1 MDQNATNS
9 APADSSSAGGN
20 EDVGEDFEA
29 YASRMDAGDRG
40 DRGAGE
46 PSTRVPAP
54 PGNGQG
60 DQGDQNQGQQQNHG
74 QGDQQGKGDPQGQGK
89 EDRRPWK
96 RIIAANTAA
105 RNSEAARKAA
115 ELEAENARL
124 RQLVGGT
131 PAPAGTP
138 GAQAPAAA
146 QAPAPGPK
154 PKPREEDFIDPATGK
169 FDGQAYLDAR
179 DEWRDA
185 ERVRIEQENASRQ
198 AQERLQE
205 DEEKHARTVNASFW
219 GKAAQM
225 AEEIPDAMET
235 LQGMSHP
242 DIAGRIPPKVQIAL
256 LEADPL
262 VMYAIAHREDLLSS
276 VMSGDV
282 AGSLRLVGHLEGL
295 LAQYQNQQGAES
307 GTPAGAGQQ
316 QQAAGPSLMAP
327 QGAPHGVPPARNTS
341 GQFVAGMPATPP
353 RPQPRA
359 PVDLGGSGSRPA
371 SLLDGDD
378 FEAYAEEQDRKAR
391 RR

>member
-20 EDVGEDFEA
+20 EDTGEDFEA
-29 YASRMDAGDRG
+29 YASRMDAGG
-40 DRGAGE
+40 DDAGST
-46 PSTRVPAP
+46 STRVPAQQ
-54 PGNGQG
+54 GAAQG
-60 DQGDQNQGQQQNHG
+60 DQGDQGQAQG
-74 QGDQQGKGDPQGQGK
+74 QGDQAQGQVQQGDQGQGK
-89 EDRRPWK
+89 GEDRRPWK
-96 RIIAANTAA
+96 RILAANAAA
-105 RNSEAARKAA
+105 RNSEAARRAA

-131 PAPAGTP
+131 PAPAGTH

-185 ERVRIEQENASRQ
+185 ERVRIEQENATRQ

-262 VMYAIAHREDLLSS
+262 VMYAIAHRDDLLAS

-316 QQAAGPSLMAP
+316 QQQAAGPSLMAP
-327 QGAPHGVPPARNTS
+327 QGAPQGVQPARNTS

>member
-20 EDVGEDFEA
+20 DDTSEDFEV

-40 DRGAGE
+40 DRSAGKVE
-46 PSTRVPAP
+46 TRVPAAQ
-54 PGNGQG
+54 GADQG
-60 DQGDQNQGQQQNHG
+60 DQGGQDDPNQGQQQNQG
-74 QGDQQGKGDPQGQGK
+74 QSGQQGK

-96 RIIAANTAA
+96 RILAANAAA

-131 PAPAGTP
+131 PAPGAGVP
-138 GAQAPAAA
+138 AA
-146 QAPAPGPK
+146 QAPAGTQAPALGPK
-154 PKPREEDFIDPATGK
+154 PKPREEDFVDPATGK

-179 DEWRDA
+179 DEWRDG
-185 ERVRIEQENASRQ
+185 ERDRLEHERTQNQ
-198 AQERLQE
+198 AQEHLQE
-205 DEEKHARTVNASFW
+205 EEAKRARTLNASFW

-242 DIAGRIPPKVQIAL
+242 DIAGRIPPKVQMAL

-262 VMYAIAHREDLLSS
+262 VMYAIAHREDLLAS
-276 VMSGDV
+276 VMSTDV
-282 AGSLRLVGHLEGL
+282 ASSLRLVGHLEGL
-295 LAQYQNQQGAES
+295 LAQYQNQQGAA
-307 GTPAGAGQQ
+307 AGAPADNGQT
-316 QQAAGPSLMAP
+316 AADPSLMAP
-327 QGAPHGVPPARNTS
+327 QAAQPARNTS

-359 PVDLGGSGSRPA
+359 PVDLGGSGSRPV
-371 SLLDGDD
+371 SLIDGDD